1 MITIPVITERC
12 AGIDVG
18 KRGLAAA
25 VAVGPA
31 DKEAEIKTR
40 WFGTTVPAL
49 HDLHAWLREEG
60 CTTVAMESTG
70 SYWIPVKN
78 ILEQD
83 LRITLVCPRKHHP
96 KKGEK
101 TDFRDAIDLAVH
113 HRHGLLTGSYMP
125 ERGVVELRDLTR
137 RRKKLPGHLRSEKN
151 RIQKVLETAS
161 VKMGNVVSDV
171 FGVSGQEIPRALL
184 ENLPLSAEQ
193 MAEMAKKRLR
203 QKIPQLTEALEGQ
216 QMNDHHRWLIEQSVE
231 HAKFLDRQVEE
242 LEKKIDLQLQPYR
255 GQYEL
260 LMTIPGIKEAAAF
273 NILAEIGPKMQQ
285 FPTADQLCSWAGICP
300 GNNRS
305 AGKSKSSH
313 IKKANKFLLAALV
326 ESSWGAA
333 RQEGSVFQRKFR
345 RWVKK
350 GEKKAVIAVCRCL
363 LRVIWSVLRND
374 RPYVEPD
381 AKVLQH
387 LERQKQV
394 RYHTQ
399 RLREL
404 GADDQT
410 IKTLLDN
417 LMEAPLPTEFDA
429 GAVAAQSK
437 EPDPARSRCSPNQ
450 KKSDASG
457 RRPIARGVLG
467 FRIRTARKKKYSV
480 EKDPPDPPSQAAAS
494 ETASPPRT
502 GGRPRKT
509 KT

>member
-1 MITIPVITERC
+1 MVLRQATRWPRLFLVGKRRFSNWSGRRRWTQEWCFEPVRQNVAVKRRPSSAQKGRGMITIPVITERC

-125 ERGVVELRDLTR
+125 ERGVVE
-137 RRKKLPGHLRSEKN
+137 
-151 RIQKVLETAS
+151 
-161 VKMGNVVSDV
+161 
-171 FGVSGQEIPRALL
+171 
-184 ENLPLSAEQ
+184 SAEQ

-242 LEKKIDLQLQPYR
+242 LEKKIDLQLEPYR

-417 LMEAPLPTEFDA
+417 LMDAPLPTEFDA

>member
-1 MITIPVITERC
+1 MHDGCHGEYRILLDSGEKHTG
-12 AGIDVG
+12 A
-18 KRGLAAA
+18 
-25 VAVGPA
+25 GPA
-31 DKEAEIKTR
+31 NYAGMPAQTPSKERREDRFSRCDRSGSPSPARVADRKLYAGAR
-40 WFGTTVPAL
+40 SCGTARPDAPAQET
-49 HDLHAWLREEG
+49 AGAPEERE
-60 CTTVAMESTG
+60 
-70 SYWIPVKN
+70 
-78 ILEQD
+78 
-83 LRITLVCPRKHHP
+83 
-96 KKGEK
+96 
-101 TDFRDAIDLAVH
+101 
-113 HRHGLLTGSYMP
+113 
-125 ERGVVELRDLTR
+125 
-137 RRKKLPGHLRSEKN
+137 N

-242 LEKKIDLQLQPYR
+242 PEKKIDLQLEPYH

-273 NILAEIGPKMQQ
+273 NILAEIGPNMQQ

-326 ESSWGAA
+326 ESSWGTA

-350 GEKKAVIAVCRCL
+350 GEKKAVIAACRCL

-410 IKTLLDN
+410 RAYITRMGFGKGPTKSGLSYGLYCRRIKSWPLL
-417 LMEAPLPTEFDA
+417 LLLL
-429 GAVAAQSK
+429 SH
-437 EPDPARSRCSPNQ
+437 PAC
-450 KKSDASG
+450 A
-457 RRPIARGVLG
+457 I
-467 FRIRTARKKKYSV
+467 
-480 EKDPPDPPSQAAAS
+480 
-494 ETASPPRT
+494 SPPAW
-502 GGRPRKT
+502 
-509 KT
+509 